1 MTQLKGILPALV
13 TPMDMDGAFRA
24 ESFEWLL
31 ERVYGA
37 GADGI
42 YVCGQTGEGMQQSV
56 AQRKRVAEAAMAFS
70 PVDKTVIVHIGAMS
84 TEDAVDLARHAA
96 RIGAHAVSAL
106 PAFPNFSFAEI
117 KAYYRAIAEAS
128 EVPLL
133 IYYFPSLAP
142 SINALAQVLELC
154 ELPNVI
160 GLKFTDSDLFKM
172 SEIKKRGAT
181 IFYGTDE
188 MLVAG
193 LAMGADGGIGSFYN
207 VMPELFAEMFARTRA
222 GEWEKARTIQAAIN
236 EIIAIGLRYP
246 VVPAVKAML
255 ARQGIDCGPCRL
267 PRRSLTNEEEADLDA
282 RLADSPVWRTL
293 QAENRFGHE

>member
-1 MTQLKGILPALV
+1 
-13 TPMDMDGAFRA
+13 
-24 ESFEWLL
+24 LL
-31 ERVYGA
+31 ARVYAA
-37 GADGI
+37 GADGV

-56 AQRKRVAEAAMAFS
+56 AQRKRVAEAAVAAS
-70 PVDKTVIVHIGAMS
+70 PREKAVIVHIGAMS
-84 TEDAVDLARHAA
+84 TEEAVDLARHAA
-96 RIGAHAVSAL
+96 GIGAHAVSAL

-117 KAYYRAIAEAS
+117 KACYRAIAEAS
-128 EVPLL
+128 EIPLL

-142 SINALAQVLELC
+142 AIHALAQVLELC
-154 ELPNVI
+154 ELPNVV
-160 GLKFTDSDLFKM
+160 GLKFTDADLFKM

-207 VMPELFAEMFARTRA
+207 VMPELFAEMFAQTRA
-222 GEWEKARTIQAAIN
+222 GEWEKARATQAAIN

-246 VVPAVKAML
+246 VVAAVKAML

-267 PRRSLTNEEEADLDA
+267 PRRSLTPEEEADLDV
-282 RLADSPVWRTL
+282 RLADSPVWQTL
-293 QAENRFGHE
+293 L